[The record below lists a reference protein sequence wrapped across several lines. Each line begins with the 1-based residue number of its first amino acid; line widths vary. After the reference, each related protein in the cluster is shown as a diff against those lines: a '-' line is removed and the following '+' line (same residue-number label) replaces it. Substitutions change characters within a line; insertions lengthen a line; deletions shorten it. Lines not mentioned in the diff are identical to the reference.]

1 MKISDYSGRNW
12 NGRIIDKFKN
22 ELSKWKNDKQRLKN
36 IFRPNHDISLFL
48 NAVKHDA
55 DFAAYLIQFAIVN
68 HVDSSILLDSVY
80 EQFMEYYIAP
90 LDEAV
95 RKGNYQLVEMIL
107 KFAAGQRTDTRSMNI
122 IFTFGLEKVIDERNC
137 LGVMRATVTL
147 AKDNGV
153 DVAILFRADDEGKT
167 PIHLAA
173 CKKYFYWVDSVIK
186 LAKECGICAKS
197 LFGPDRTGNSPLHY
211 AAMVGDDDSVEAILN
226 FATDSG
232 VDVAGLFQPNDE
244 RRTPLHCAAMN
255 TSHNNTFD
263 TVLWRAT
270 RNEVPLHQLIEADSD
285 GRTPLHLLANN
296 LTTTVKYEEAVQDIL
311 RIAHELSQLAAIL
324 KRDRHGR
331 TPLDSASIKGNEVIA
346 RAILKSTAQLD
357 QGMVHVLLE
366 PDTFGQTPLHLAA
379 QEGKDK
385 AARVIMQAAAEFGKE
400 MVKTLLAQDE
410 RGRTS
415 LRLALQYKYRG
426 DSTGEVIMQL
436 ALENGVDWR
445 TLIDTKDAALCL
457 KLKEIFYKQI
467 ICEPWIWPRLFPSK
481 SR

>member
-1 MKISDYSGRNW
+1 VNSVLLLLISSTGNNVSRMKISDYSGRNW
-12 NGRIIDKFKN
+12 NGRIIDKFKK

-211 AAMVGDDDSVEAILN
+211 AAANGCACSAKAILS

-232 VDVAGLFQPNDE
+232 VDAISLFQPNGE
-244 RRTPLHCAAMN
+244 RRTPLHCAAM
-255 TSHNNTFD
+255 SESCFTFK
-263 TVLWRAT
+263 TILSLAMS
-270 RNEVPLHQLIEADSD
+270 NKVPLHPLLEA
-285 GRTPLHLLANN
+285 
-296 LTTTVKYEEAVQDIL
+296 
-311 RIAHELSQLAAIL
+311 
-324 KRDRHGR
+324 DRHGK
-331 TPLDSASIKGNEVIA
+331 TPLAYAAVKDEDIT
-346 RAILKSTAQLD
+346 RAILQSAALLGQKIVQK
-357 QGMVHVLLE
+357 LLE
-366 PDTFGQTPLHLAA
+366 PDKSGKTPLHLAA
-379 QEGKDK
+379 ENGKDET
-385 AARVIMQAAAEFGKE
+385 AHVIIQSAAELGHQ
-400 MVKTLLAQDE
+400 MVQDILAPDKCGNTPLQ
-410 RGRTS
+410 
-415 LRLALQYKYRG
+415 LALQSRPVLTRAA
-426 DSTGEVIMQL
+426 SVIMRF
-436 ALENGVDWR
+436 ALENGVDWK
-445 TLIDTKDAALCL
+445 TLIDSNIADVRLNL
-457 KLKEIFYKQI
+457 KKILQYLVIY
-467 ICEPWIWPRLFPSK
+467 EPWIWPILFPSK
-481 SR
+481 SRLVDHF